1 MSTKRDVRQQKRVAL
16 KKKKRA
22 EKRKA
27 LKLQKIHRE
36 DFLDYSGLP
45 GPSEDPVLA
54 LLESGEEGAVM
65 LPDAQDMRLVS
76 FEITDEPLED
86 KFSRAI
92 PDEISDQLEE
102 LYYLC
107 QKNPSKA
114 IAPLEELRR
123 QYPDIPKVYNFL
135 YGAYELSGEKSKA
148 REVVLEM
155 YRRHPD
161 YLFAQVNYAEFCLQA
176 GNYNKI
182 AEIFDNKFDLTLLY
196 PDRKKFHI
204 SEVRGFYGMMG
215 RYWLQTGQTQAAKMC
230 YKMLRQV
237 DPEHAITKILGG
249 ELMLK
254 RFDNPL
260 KKPEKE

>member
-1 MSTKRDVRQQKRVAL
+1 MSTKRDIRKQKRTAL

-22 EKRKA
+22 EKRRTLKA
-27 LKLQKIHRE
+27 QKIHQE
-36 DFLDYSGLP
+36 DFLDYSGPP
-45 GPSEDPVLA
+45 GPTEDPVLT
-54 LLESGEEGAVM
+54 LLESDEEKAVT
-65 LPDAQDMRLVS
+65 LPDAQDIRLVS

-86 KFSRAI
+86 KFSQAI

-114 IAPLEELRR
+114 IAPLEKLRR

-135 YGAYELSGEKSKA
+135 FAAYEWSGDKAKA
-148 REVVLEM
+148 REAVLEM

-161 YLFAQVNYAEFCLQA
+161 YLFAKVNYAEFCLQD
-176 GNYNKI
+176 GNYDKI
-182 AEIFDNKFDLTLLY
+182 AEIFDNKFDLALLY

-204 SEVRGFYGMMG
+204 SEVRGFYGIMG
-215 RYWLQTGQTQAAKMC
+215 RYWLETGQTQAAKIC
-230 YKMLRQV
+230 YKLLRQI
-237 DPEHAITKILGG
+237 DPENEITKRLGG
-249 ELMLK
+249 ELMRK
-254 RFDNPL
+254 RFHNLL